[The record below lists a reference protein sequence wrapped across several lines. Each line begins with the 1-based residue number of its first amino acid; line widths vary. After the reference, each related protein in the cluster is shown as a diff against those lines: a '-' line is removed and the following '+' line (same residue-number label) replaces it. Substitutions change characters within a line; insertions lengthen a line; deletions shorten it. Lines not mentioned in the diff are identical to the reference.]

1 MMYVKEYR
9 RWRPVKQS
17 RRPLLDSSTT
27 LVTFDMHY
35 VPESEDVMFVFV
47 LSLFVLK
54 IRLGT
59 HLVQHPIFNALYLLA
74 YNDLHPVST
83 NMVLYEE
90 ETDCNLI
97 GVLEN
102 IQSLSIILQRYKM
115 RKKDLKNKF
124 IPLLYISSTCEAFT
138 ALSQRSTA
146 QGAWTDNCSL
156 CAEGSCKNQR
166 DLSALYKRHQQGL
179 SNTGIDP
186 LKNNKHDLAPNNMG
200 FQHLLIAVTVQ
211 LH

>member
-35 VPESEDVMFVFV
+35 VQESEDVMFVFV

-146 QGAWTDNCSL
+146 QGAWTDNWQL
-156 CAEGSCKNQR
+156 CVLR
-166 DLSALYKRHQQGL
+166 DLVKTSGTCLHYIKDISKASVTLGL
-179 SNTGIDP
+179 IRSKITSMT
-186 LKNNKHDLAPNNMG
+186 L
-200 FQHLLIAVTVQ
+200 HLITWDFSTYS
-211 LH
+211 